1 MSSEPNTS
9 VSKQPSGFRAARP
22 AMAGLLLVMGIV
34 LLTLAGCQ
42 WFKPHGGALYGNNG
56 RPRDAVTIFF
66 SKYQGNQSVVD
77 DVIRKLPPE
86 AKSEPLQFALTELLK
101 GPSPEE
107 KSQGF
112 YSEIPQGTKLLGLT
126 QDNEAVTI
134 NLSKQFTN
142 GGGSNSME
150 QRFEEL
156 KQTVFSIDSNHKINL
171 DVEGKPLD
179 LLGGEGLEVPDA
191 LKRQPQ

>member
-1 MSSEPNTS
+1 MLM
-9 VSKQPSGFRAARP
+9 VLG
-22 AMAGLLLVMGIV
+22 MV

-42 WFKPHGGALYGNNG
+42 WFKPHDGALYGNNG
-56 RPRDAVTIFF
+56 HPRDVVTIFF
-66 SKYQGNQSVVD
+66 SKYQGSQSIVQN
-77 DVIRKLPPE
+77 VIRKLPQD
-86 AKSEPLQFALTELLK
+86 AKSNPLQFALTELLK
-101 GPSPEE
+101 GPTSEE

-134 NLSKQFTN
+134 NLSNQFTS

-156 KQTVFSIDSNHKINL
+156 KQTVFSIDSSHKINL

-179 LLGGEGLEVPDA
+179 LLGGEGLEVQDS